1 MNKHVKILLTLK
13 SLGFAFLFSIGLV
26 AHAAVDNGDVN
37 PASTT
42 AMQQSK
48 KISGIITDE
57 KGEPIIGAN
66 IAVVGTTI
74 GIISDMD
81 GKYELEVPEGAEVKV
96 SYIG

>member
-13 SLGFAFLFSIGLV
+13 SLGFAFLFSTALV

-48 KISGIITDE
+48 KSLVSLQMRRANQLSGRI
-57 KGEPIIGAN
+57 
-66 IAVVGTTI
+66 
-74 GIISDMD
+74 
-81 GKYELEVPEGAEVKV
+81 LL
-96 SYIG
+96 

>member
-13 SLGFAFLFSIGLV
+13 SLGFAFLFSTGLV

-57 KGEPIIGAN
+57 KGEAN
-66 IAVVGTTI
+66 YRGEHCC
-74 GIISDMD
+74 SRYNDR
-81 GKYELEVPEGAEVKV
+81 YNQ
-96 SYIG
+96 

>member
-13 SLGFAFLFSIGLV
+13 SLGFAFLFSTGLV
-26 AHAAVDNGDVN
+26 AHAAVDNGHVN

-66 IAVVGTTI
+66 IAVVGTTDRK
-74 GIISDMD
+74 S
-81 GKYELEVPEGAEVKV
+81 VV
-96 SYIG
+96 

>member
-13 SLGFAFLFSIGLV
+13 SLGFAFLFSTGLV

-48 KISGIITDE
+48 KSLVSLQMRRANQLSGRT
-57 KGEPIIGAN
+57 
-66 IAVVGTTI
+66 
-74 GIISDMD
+74 
-81 GKYELEVPEGAEVKV
+81 LL
-96 SYIG
+96 

>member
-13 SLGFAFLFSIGLV
+13 SLGFAFLFSTGLV

-48 KISGIITDE
+48 KSLVSLQMRRANLLSGRT
-57 KGEPIIGAN
+57 
-66 IAVVGTTI
+66 
-74 GIISDMD
+74 
-81 GKYELEVPEGAEVKV
+81 LL
-96 SYIG
+96 